1 MILSAAFAETPRSLD
16 SLREEIPSFDCVMRK
31 IARNQMVKGILEDEN
46 IVLLVSE
53 H

>member
-1 MILSAAFAETPRSLD
+1 
-16 SLREEIPSFDCVMRK
+16 MRN